1 MQKLLISLGDL
12 KTLSLQK
19 ILIIENNDNK
29 IIYIMSEVF
38 QFYKYVNFIYILQLL
53 LHIIDLFLM
62 LDAFY
67 LFTEEEESLNDIN
80 SFSGGF
86 KKHITDR

>member
-53 LHIIDLFLM
+53 LHIIDIFLM

-67 LFTEEEESLNDIN
+67 LFTEEEETLYDIN